1 MITPETKIPL
11 GLTFDDVLLV
21 PRRTR
26 AKSRKDIDVSTK
38 LTKRIDLQIPIISA
52 NTPWCTGEAMAI
64 AMAKLGGIG
73 IIHRMTTAEIQ
84 ADLVKKVKST
94 VIDLAVSP
102 LASVDANNRTLVG
115 AGIGTKND
123 YLERAKQLVDNGVD
137 ILVVDIAHG
146 HADYA
151 LDVISKFKALYPHV
165 DIIGGN
171 VATAEGVSDLIEAGA
186 DAVKVGIGPGGVC
199 TTRLVAG
206 AGVPQLT
213 AIIECATEAR
223 KQGIPII
230 ADGGIRT
237 SGDIAKAIAAGAST
251 VMLGSMLAGTDESAA
266 QLVEIDGRLY
276 KISTGFPSLGVEL
289 TLKQIR
295 NEEITE
301 DEVKEYVPEGVDA
314 TFEYKGSLKDVLIP
328 LVGGLRSGMSYSG
341 SLSTPEFWEK
351 ARFIQV
357 TAAGQA
363 ENKPHILT
371 RNIQVH
377 PDYRNLIAQK
387 KSEQN
392 SID

>member
-1 MITPETKIPL
+1 MITPETLIPL

-26 AKSRKDIDVSTK
+26 ARSRKDVDVSTQ
-38 LTKRIDLQIPIISA
+38 LTKQMSIKIPVISA
-52 NTPWCTGEAMAI
+52 NTPWCTEATMAI
-64 AMAKLGGIG
+64 VMAKLGGIG

-84 ADLVKKVKST
+84 AALVEKVKNT
-94 VIDLAVSP
+94 VIDRSIFP
-102 LASVDANNRTLVG
+102 LASVDANNLPLVG
-115 AGIGTKND
+115 AAIGTKDD
-123 YLERAKQLVDNGVD
+123 YLERAQQLVDYGVN

-151 LDVISKFKALYPHV
+151 LDAISKLKSLYPHV

-171 VATAEGVSDLIEAGA
+171 VATAEAVSDLIDAGA
-186 DAVKVGIGPGGVC
+186 DAIKVGIGPGAVC

-266 QLVEIDGRLY
+266 QLVERDGHLY

-314 TFEYKGSLKDVLIP
+314 TFEYKGSVADVLNQLI
-328 LVGGLRSGMSYSG
+328 GGLRSGMSYSG
-341 SLSTPEFWEK
+341 SLSISEFWEQ

-363 ENKPHILT
+363 ENKPHIQT
-371 RNIQVH
+371 QNIQVH
-377 PDYRNLIAQK
+377 PDYRNLVAQK
-387 KSEQN
+387 KTAQN
-392 SID
+392 SVN

>member
-1 MITPETKIPL
+1 MITPETPIPL

-21 PRRTR
+21 PQRTR
-26 AKSRKDIDVSTK
+26 AKSRKDVDVSSK
-38 LTKRIDLQIPIISA
+38 LTKRIDIKIPIISS
-52 NTPWCTGEAMAI
+52 NTPWCTEAAMGI
-64 AMAKLGGIG
+64 AMAELGGIG
-73 IIHRMTTAEIQ
+73 IIHRMTTLEIQ
-84 ADLVKKVKST
+84 AALVEKVKST
-94 VIDLAVSP
+94 VIDQTLFP
-102 LASVDANNRTLVG
+102 LASVDANKQPLVG
-115 AGIGTKND
+115 AAIGTKDD
-123 YLERAKQLVDNGVD
+123 YLERAKQLVDHGVD

-213 AIIECATEAR
+213 AIIECATAAR

-237 SGDIAKAIAAGAST
+237 SGDIAKAIGAGAST

-266 QLVEIDGRLY
+266 QLVEIDGNLY

-289 TLKQIR
+289 TLKGIR

-301 DEVKEYVPEGVDA
+301 EEVKEYVPEGVDA
-314 TFEYKGSLKDVLIP
+314 TFEYKGSVADVLTQ

-341 SLSTPEFWEK
+341 SLSVAEFWEK

-357 TAAGQA
+357 SAAGQA
-363 ENKPHILT
+363 ENKPHVQT
-371 RNIQVH
+371 RSIQVH
-377 PDYRNLIAQK
+377 PNYRIVAAK
-387 KSEQN
+387 QN
-392 SID
+392 YKICD

>member
-1 MITPETKIPL
+1 MITPETVISL

-21 PRRTR
+21 PQRTR
-26 AKSRKDIDVSTK
+26 AKSRKDVDVSSQ
-38 LTKRIDLQIPIISA
+38 LTKRISIKTPVMSA
-52 NTPWCTGEAMAI
+52 NTPWCTEAAMAI
-64 AMAKLGGIG
+64 AMAKQGGIG

-84 ADLVKKVKST
+84 SGFVEKVKAT
-94 VIDLAVSP
+94 VIDPSLFP
-102 LASVDANNRTLVG
+102 LASLDANNNPLVG
-115 AGIGTKND
+115 AAIGTKDD
-123 YLERAKQLVDNGVD
+123 YLERAKQLVDQGVD

-151 LDVISKFKALYPHV
+151 LDVISKFKSLYPHV

-171 VATAEGVSDLIEAGA
+171 VATAEAVSDLIAAGA
-186 DAVKVGIGPGGVC
+186 DSVKVGIGPGGVC
-199 TTRLVAG
+199 TTRIVAG

-237 SGDIAKAIAAGAST
+237 SGDIAKAIGAGAST

-266 QLVEIDGRLY
+266 KLVEIDGHLY

-301 DEVKEYVPEGVDA
+301 KEIKQYVPEGVDA
-314 TFEYKGSLKDVLIP
+314 TFEYKGSLADVLTQF
-328 LVGGLRSGMSYSG
+328 VGGLRSGMSYSG
-341 SLSTPEFWEK
+341 SLSIGEFWQK
-351 ARFIQV
+351 VRFVQV
-357 TAAGQA
+357 TPAGQA
-363 ENKPHILT
+363 ENKPHVQT
-371 RNIQVH
+371 RSIQVH
-377 PDYRNLIAQK
+377 PNYRSVAAK
-387 KSEQN
+387 
-392 SID
+392 